1 MRVTRG
7 DQRPDTRNPREV
19 SSALPASKIEKVYLI
34 DWEWIDDERSEIIE
48 KRVSHQNLIR
58 LTKRNN
64 NGSYYYTPDFV
75 TVGYLS
81 DHAEIADY
89 LQDLED
95 CSEEDLNDIEVA
107 ILPPDEVDEVTD
119 IEEGPDDDMGV
130 IPVSDVAGQVE
141 FSCTIDQ
148 TIYKRFQTKS
158 LLFLDE
164 KSEGSTCKPTP
175 GSSKV
180 LLEPVRFDN
189 IGHYMTKRANRGD
202 GKDKAVKNL

>member
-1 MRVTRG
+1 MDPVKKKYK
-7 DQRPDTRNPREV
+7 Q
-19 SSALPASKIEKVYLI
+19 ALKI
-34 DWEWIDDERSEIIE
+34 S
-48 KRVSHQNLIR
+48 
-58 LTKRNN
+58 
-64 NGSYYYTPDFV
+64 
-75 TVGYLS
+75 
-81 DHAEIADY
+81 EIADY

-148 TIYKRFQTKS
+148 TVYKRFQTKS

>member
-1 MRVTRG
+1 MCYTQSQFGVGSTSAPFG
-7 DQRPDTRNPREV
+7 LDEV
-19 SSALPASKIEKVYLI
+19 VLLQMDPVKKIQKALKI
-34 DWEWIDDERSEIIE
+34 S
-48 KRVSHQNLIR
+48 
-58 LTKRNN
+58 
-64 NGSYYYTPDFV
+64 
-75 TVGYLS
+75 
-81 DHAEIADY
+81 EIADY

-107 ILPPDEVDEVTD
+107 ILPDEVDEVTD

-148 TIYKRFQTKS
+148 TVYKRFQTKS

-189 IGHYMTKRANRGD
+189 IGHYMTKR
-202 GKDKAVKNL
+202 GKQRRWQGQGCKKNL